1 MPITFLKYCYFTKEH
16 PVDFFGAFISTSLS
30 IVLYL
35 VVFMGVYKLYY
46 IAKDIHEIKELMERK
61 LRNPVDGAAPVRALA
76 PAVSAELAKSMSDED
91 TASAYAEQLLRAV
104 SAEPSSRTSEAQE
117 VR

>member
-1 MPITFLKYCYFTKEH
+1 M
-16 PVDFFGAFISTSLS
+16 DFFGAFISGILS
-30 IVLYL
+30 IVVYI

-61 LRNPVDGAAPVRALA
+61 LRNTADQAAAARAVV
-76 PAVSAELAKSMSDED
+76 PAVTPELTKSLSDED
-91 TASAYAEQLLRAV
+91 AASAYAEQLLRAV
-104 SAEPSSRTSEAQE
+104 SAESPSRTSETQE

>member
-1 MPITFLKYCYFTKEH
+1 MADSVPEYWYVKRSI
-16 PVDFFGAFISTSLS
+16 PVDFFGAFISGILS
-30 IVLYL
+30 IVVYI

-61 LRNPVDGAAPVRALA
+61 LRTPAEVPSLSRAIAPVAA
-76 PAVSAELAKSMSDED
+76 AEVTRSLSDED
-91 TASAYAEQLLRAV
+91 AASAYAEQLLRAV
-104 SAEPSSRTSEAQE
+104 GTESPSRVSETQE

>member
-1 MPITFLKYCYFTKEH
+1 ME
-16 PVDFFGAFISTSLS
+16 FFGAFVSGILS
-30 IVLYL
+30 VVVYI

-61 LRNPVDGAAPVRALA
+61 LRNSADVPAPGRAVESGMTTESSKTLSEEEA
-76 PAVSAELAKSMSDED
+76 
-91 TASAYAEQLLRAV
+91 ASAYAEQLLRAV
-104 SAEPSSRTSEAQE
+104 SAESPSRVSETQE

>member
-1 MPITFLKYCYFTKEH
+1 M
-16 PVDFFGAFISTSLS
+16 DFFGAFISGILSLVVY
-30 IVLYL
+30 I

-61 LRNPVDGAAPVRALA
+61 LRNSADAVAQARAVA
-76 PAVSAELAKSMSDED
+76 PAATPEFTKSLSDEEA
-91 TASAYAEQLLRAV
+91 ASAYAEQLLRAV
-104 SAEPSSRTSEAQE
+104 SAESPSRVSETQE

>member
-1 MPITFLKYCYFTKEH
+1 M
-16 PVDFFGAFISTSLS
+16 DFFGAFISGILSLVVY
-30 IVLYL
+30 I

-61 LRNPVDGAAPVRALA
+61 LRNSADGAAPARAVA
-76 PAVSAELAKSMSDED
+76 PVVTSELTKSLSDED
-91 TASAYAEQLLRAV
+91 AASAYAEQLLRAV
-104 SAEPSSRTSEAQE
+104 SAESPSRANETQE

>member
-1 MPITFLKYCYFTKEH
+1 M
-16 PVDFFGAFISTSLS
+16 DFFGAFISGILT
-30 IVLYL
+30 IVVYT

-61 LRNPVDGAAPVRALA
+61 LRNSAEVAASARAVA
-76 PAVSAELAKSMSDED
+76 PAVTPEFAKSLSDED
-91 TASAYAEQLLRAV
+91 AASAYAANLLRAV
-104 SAEPSSRTSEAQE
+104 SVESPSRTSETQE